1 MNLTEKLLARHAVG
15 GREGPYLQLRV
26 DRVAMQDVSGQ
37 MVLLQL
43 LSSPI
48 ERVAVPAALHCDHLI
63 TATSGAAGDV
73 ARALDANAEI
83 YDFLAEHE
91 RTARVTTAEIG
102 REQQIPLTFLA
113 KIVAQLSTAGILRS
127 TRGSHGGVCLAMPP
141 EEISLLD
148 IVEVIDGPIE
158 LNECVAD
165 RSLCALGDNC
175 PVRTVWCNAQ
185 AELVDR
191 LMRTNF
197 GVLAALHHKAEPI
210 FEPA

>member
-1 MNLTEKLLARHAVG
+1 MQITRQADYAV
-15 GREGPYLQLRV
+15 R
-26 DRVAMQDVSGQ
+26 A
-37 MVLLQL
+37 VL
-43 LSSPI
+43 
-48 ERVAVPAALHCDHLI
+48 
-63 TATSGAAGDV
+63 
-73 ARALDANAEI
+73 
-83 YDFLAEHE
+83 YLAEHE

-127 TRGSHGGVCLAMPP
+127 TRGSHGGVNLAMPP

-165 RSLCALGDNC
+165 RSVCVLGDSC

-191 LMRTNF
+191 LLRTNF
-197 GVLAALHHKAEPI
+197 GVLAALHQKAEPV